1 MSQGGLPGRIK
12 QAEAGEGLCAVVG
25 RALRVCWL
33 SERTP
38 EVGTKVVE
46 KMAISA
52 PVGGKI
58 RFHWANEAAGSP
70 DFRTYFTFSLSQK
83 LMRSFGF
90 EILHVKCIV

>member
-1 MSQGGLPGRIK
+1 MQMYIK
-12 QAEAGEGLCAVVG
+12 L
-25 RALRVCWL
+25 
-33 SERTP
+33 
-38 EVGTKVVE
+38 VE

-58 RFHWANEAAGSP
+58 RYHGTNEAAGSP

>member
-1 MSQGGLPGRIK
+1 MEDKSKL
-12 QAEAGEGLCAVVG
+12 ALGEGEELDI
-25 RALRVCWL
+25 
-33 SERTP
+33 
-38 EVGTKVVE
+38 KVVE

-58 RFHWANEAAGSP
+58 RYHWANEAAGSP

-83 LMRSFGF
+83 LMGSFGF

>member
-1 MSQGGLPGRIK
+1 
-12 QAEAGEGLCAVVG
+12 
-25 RALRVCWL
+25 
-33 SERTP
+33 
-38 EVGTKVVE
+38 
-46 KMAISA
+46 MAISA

-58 RFHWANEAAGSP
+58 RYHWANEAAGSP

>member
-1 MSQGGLPGRIK
+1 MYNVLMYIR
-12 QAEAGEGLCAVVG
+12 
-25 RALRVCWL
+25 
-33 SERTP
+33 
-38 EVGTKVVE
+38 VVE

-58 RFHWANEAAGSP
+58 RFHGANEAAGSP

-83 LMRSFGF
+83 LTSQIDF

>member
-1 MSQGGLPGRIK
+1 MKHMCAFKKVLNHPPLMSIK
-12 QAEAGEGLCAVVG
+12 VVG
-25 RALRVCWL
+25 
-33 SERTP
+33 
-38 EVGTKVVE
+38 

-70 DFRTYFTFSLSQK
+70 DFRTYFTSSLSQK

>member
-1 MSQGGLPGRIK
+1 MHIR
-12 QAEAGEGLCAVVG
+12 
-25 RALRVCWL
+25 
-33 SERTP
+33 
-38 EVGTKVVE
+38 VVE

-58 RFHWANEAAGSP
+58 RFHGANEAAGSP

-83 LMRSFGF
+83 LTSQIDF

>member
-1 MSQGGLPGRIK
+1 MFKDKYFSLHLSATLP
-12 QAEAGEGLCAVVG
+12 QETEF
-25 RALRVCWL
+25 
-33 SERTP
+33 SNP
-38 EVGTKVVE
+38 KVVE

-70 DFRTYFTFSLSQK
+70 DFRTYFTSSLSQK